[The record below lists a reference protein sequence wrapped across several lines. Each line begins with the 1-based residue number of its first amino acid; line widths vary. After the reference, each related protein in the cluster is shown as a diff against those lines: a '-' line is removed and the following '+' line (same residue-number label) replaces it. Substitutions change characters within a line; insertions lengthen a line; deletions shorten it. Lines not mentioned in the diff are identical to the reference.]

1 MRGDK
6 AGVGCTRGARRVAKL
21 SSSATFRLMLKT
33 LAVIV
38 ANIMLRHV
46 ERAHAVGAH
55 IAKGHWLDQVF
66 EARHRQPPFASRPS
80 SAARPCGVSVGP
92 PPASRSIMLRTTIAV
107 TVAPVMPACS
117 QSVSLATTAGARGCS
132 ALGLRLRWTSL
143 VVCSCRGDTIED

>member
-1 MRGDK
+1 
-6 AGVGCTRGARRVAKL
+6 
-21 SSSATFRLMLKT
+21 MLKT

-80 SAARPCGVSVGP
+80 SAARP
-92 PPASRSIMLRTTIAV
+92 IMLRTTIAV